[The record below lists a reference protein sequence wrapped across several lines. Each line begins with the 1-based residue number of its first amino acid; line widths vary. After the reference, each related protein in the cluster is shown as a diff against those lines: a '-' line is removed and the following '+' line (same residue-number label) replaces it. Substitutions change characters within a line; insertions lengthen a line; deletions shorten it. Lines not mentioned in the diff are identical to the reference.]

1 MDSKRKPIRLLAVCL
16 AICLLPVIYLFFGVD
31 WSVASLPR
39 KDPVLESANSTLGF
53 GAVIAVSHAKSSR
66 RKDLIFA
73 ANLTGIDLTIPD
85 QPVWTDR
92 DLRSFRSPENSR
104 IGKGSALAWMGHL
117 YALKWFL
124 STPLSTAII
133 LEDDVDWSIHLRR
146 TQIPLAAA
154 ALRALLSPNTT
165 STYWGP
171 LTWELLHLG
180 HCGDFLASPY
190 DNPSLAPYLANAPS
204 HTYSTYHDPTLPPRS
219 RLRPQTAE
227 FLGALPEQTRLL
239 HPSRWPLC
247 TFGYAVTRA
256 SAARLL
262 ETYGTEGP
270 GGCQAYDV
278 RILEACRDHGW
289 GCWSV
294 NPELLHHVEG
304 GSEIAGVDA

>member
-1 MDSKRKPIRLLAVCL
+1 MDFKRKPVRLLAVSL
-16 AICLLPVIYLFFGVD
+16 AICLMPVGYLFFYGD
-31 WSVASLPR
+31 WSAASFSR
-39 KDPVLESANSTLGF
+39 KGAVLESANSTLGF

-66 RKDLIFA
+66 RKDLVFA

-117 YALKWFL
+117 NALKWFL
-124 STPLSTAII
+124 STTLSTAII

-154 ALRALLSPNTT
+154 ALRAVLSPNTT
-165 STYWGP
+165 ATTPSTYWGP

-180 HCGDFLASPY
+180 HCGDFMANF
-190 DNPSLAPYLANAPS
+190 DAIPSLEPYFASTPNS
-204 HTYSTYHDPTLPPRS
+204 TYRTYHDPTLLPRD
-219 RLRPQTAE
+219 RWRPQTAD
-227 FLGALPEQTRLL
+227 FLSILPDQTRLL

-262 ETYGTEGP
+262 ATYGTEGP

-289 GCWSV
+289 RCWTV
-294 NPELLHHVEG
+294 NPELLHHIEG
-304 GSEIAGVDA
+304 KSEIA